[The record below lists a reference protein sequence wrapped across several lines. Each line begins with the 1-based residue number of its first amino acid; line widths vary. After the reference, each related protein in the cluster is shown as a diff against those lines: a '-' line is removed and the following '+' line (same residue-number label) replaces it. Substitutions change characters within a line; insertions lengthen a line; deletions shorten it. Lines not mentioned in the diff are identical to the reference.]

1 MYMSPR
7 SLSNNEVT
15 NTVKRLVAANRDIEN
30 MKYEIHKVNSRLE
43 KAKNKSS
50 DTYKNDIKLRD
61 KLKNKLKELNVT
73 KKEYLSIICSQNMIN
88 ELNNRIKTGENVLKC
103 PSNYPKLKPNIVRY
117 LNRLLKKDVSA
128 LRNELRRKN
137 SKRASTSGRR

>member
-1 MYMSPR
+1 
-7 SLSNNEVT
+7 
-15 NTVKRLVAANRDIEN
+15 
-30 MKYEIHKVNSRLE
+30 
-43 KAKNKSS
+43 
-50 DTYKNDIKLRD
+50 
-61 KLKNKLKELNVT
+61 
-73 KKEYLSIICSQNMIN
+73 MIN

>member
-1 MYMSPR
+1 MSPR
-7 SLSNNEVT
+7 SPSNNEVT
-15 NTVKRLVAANRDIEN
+15 NTVKRLVAANRTIEKTKN
-30 MKYEIHKVNSRLE
+30 EIRTVNSRLE
-43 KAKNKSS
+43 QATNKSS
-50 DTYKNDIKLRD
+50 NTYKNGLKLRD
-61 KLKNKLKELNVT
+61 KLKNKLKEQNNT

-103 PSNYPKLKPNIVRY
+103 PSNYPELKPNIVRY

>member
-1 MYMSPR
+1 MSPR
-7 SLSNNEVT
+7 SPSNNEVT
-15 NTVKRLVAANRDIEN
+15 NTVKRLVAANRSIEKTKN
-30 MKYEIHKVNSRLE
+30 EIRTVNSRLE
-43 KAKNKSS
+43 KAKSKSS
-50 DTYKNDIKLRD
+50 NTYKNGIKLRD
-61 KLKNKLKELNVT
+61 KLKNKLKEMNVT

-103 PSNYPKLKPNIVRY
+103 PSKYPELKPNIVRY

-137 SKRASTSGRR
+137 GKRASTSGRN

>member
-1 MYMSPR
+1 MSPR

-61 KLKNKLKELNVT
+61 KLKNKLKELNIT
-73 KKEYLSIICSQNMIN
+73 KKEYLIIFFSTKIFDWMGIQKRISITFPPAITFDS
-88 ELNNRIKTGENVLKC
+88 
-103 PSNYPKLKPNIVRY
+103 
-117 LNRLLKKDVSA
+117 
-128 LRNELRRKN
+128 
-137 SKRASTSGRR
+137 

>member
-1 MYMSPR
+1 MSPR
-7 SLSNNEVT
+7 SPSNNEVT
-15 NTVKRLVAANRDIEN
+15 NTVKRLVAANRSIEKTKN
-30 MKYEIHKVNSRLE
+30 EIRTVNSRLE
-43 KAKNKSS
+43 QATNKSS
-50 DTYKNDIKLRD
+50 NTYKNGLKLRD
-61 KLKNKLKELNVT
+61 KLKNKLKEQNNT

-103 PSNYPKLKPNIVRY
+103 PSNYPELKPNIVRY

>member
-7 SLSNNEVT
+7 SPSNNEVT
-15 NTVKRLVAANRDIEN
+15 NTVKRLVAANRGIEN
-30 MKYEIHKVNSRLE
+30 MKYEIQKVNNRLE

-50 DTYKNDIKLRD
+50 DTYKNGIKLRD

-128 LRNELRRKN
+128 LRNELRRTN
-137 SKRASTSGRR
+137 GKRASTSGRR

>member
-1 MYMSPR
+1 MSPR
-7 SLSNNEVT
+7 SPSNNEVT

-88 ELNNRIKTGENVLKC
+88 ELNNRIKTGE
-103 PSNYPKLKPNIVRY
+103 
-117 LNRLLKKDVSA
+117 
-128 LRNELRRKN
+128 
-137 SKRASTSGRR
+137 

>member
-1 MYMSPR
+1 MSPR
-7 SLSNNEVT
+7 SPSNNEVT
-15 NTVKRLVAANRDIEN
+15 NTVKRLVAADRSIEKTKN
-30 MKYEIHKVNSRLE
+30 EIRTVNSRLE
-43 KAKNKSS
+43 KAKSKTS
-50 DTYKNDIKLRD
+50 DTYKNGIKLRD
-61 KLKNKLKELNVT
+61 KLKNKLKEMNVT

-128 LRNELRRKN
+128 LRNELRRTN
-137 SKRASTSGRR
+137 GKRASTSGRR

>member
-1 MYMSPR
+1 MSPR
-7 SLSNNEVT
+7 SPSNNEVT
-15 NTVKRLVAANRDIEN
+15 NTVKRLVAANRTIEKTKN
-30 MKYEIHKVNSRLE
+30 EIRTVNSRLE
-43 KAKNKSS
+43 QATNKSS
-50 DTYKNDIKLRD
+50 NTYKNGLKLRD
-61 KLKNKLKELNVT
+61 KLKNKLKEQNNT
-73 KKEYLSIICSQNMIN
+73 KKEYLSIICSQNIIN

-103 PSNYPKLKPNIVRY
+103 PSNYPELKPNIVRY